1 MLFLAAGLQWPVFA
15 DDMET
20 VKQILEK
27 CGITAVDPASVVI
40 VEEGAVVSLDLN
52 NKEIT
57 NDGISFLPPE
67 IGMLSNLRVLSCSG
81 NIIDSLPAEIGNL
94 SNLKKLDCSSNR
106 ITMLPATIGNL
117 TKLTHLDMRHNRLAV
132 LPPEIGNCS
141 SLELLQLWGNK
152 LTGIDEAVVRLPALK
167 ELYLK
172 DNRLTALPKSI
183 VKLDLGYLDV
193 MGNKLCDPPAEVD
206 KWIRKRDARYRELQ
220 KCW

>member
-1 MLFLAAGLQWPVFA
+1 MLSLSAGMLGSVSA

-20 VKQILEK
+20 VKQVFEK
-27 CGITAVDPASVVI
+27 CGITEADPASVVI
-40 VEEGAVVSLDLN
+40 IEEGSVVSLDLN

-57 NDGISFLPPE
+57 QDGISFLPPE

-81 NIIDSLPAEIGNL
+81 NIIDSLPVEIGNL

-106 ITMLPATIGNL
+106 ITMLPAAIGNL
-117 TKLTHLDMRHNRLAV
+117 TKLTHLDMRHNRLAI
-132 LPPEIGNCS
+132 LPPEIGKCK
-141 SLELLQLWGNK
+141 SLVLLQLWGNK
-152 LTGIDEAVVRLPALK
+152 LTSIDEAVVRLPALK

-193 MGNKLCDPPAEVD
+193 MGNKLCDLPPEVD